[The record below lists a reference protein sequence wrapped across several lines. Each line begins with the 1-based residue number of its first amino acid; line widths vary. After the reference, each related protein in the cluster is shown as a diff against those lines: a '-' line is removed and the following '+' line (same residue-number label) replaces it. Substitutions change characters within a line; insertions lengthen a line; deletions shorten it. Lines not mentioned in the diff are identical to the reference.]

1 MSRFE
6 CIGWKV
12 GVCLL
17 HNCSRN
23 RLCNVRRMD
32 LFNVDGGTKV
42 GEMAGAIYSEAVLP
56 CDTRYMSA

>member
-1 MSRFE
+1 
-6 CIGWKV
+6 
-12 GVCLL
+12 
-17 HNCSRN
+17 
-23 RLCNVRRMD
+23 MD